1 MKIKSIVFFIT
12 GSLLCTG
19 LTIAQTQT
27 GSVPQTPSPQT
38 QSGSNYTGGNTS
50 GMTQIN
56 TSALPDPLR
65 STLQDNQQ
73 YKGWESGQW
82 YFNSTTNQYSVQMPG
97 ANPGV
102 STNPSSTPIGVP
114 TNSLAPTNPIQ
125 GSTTSPATNPLG
137 SPLTPAT
144 STPASPVNPTN
155 SAGAT
160 SPLSTTPA
168 TGMQLPSTQTSPS
181 LTTPTW
187 YRFDATGKLIPQ
199 PRDN

>member
-1 MKIKSIVFFIT
+1 MNIKSILSFLA
-12 GSLLCTG
+12 GSLLCSG
-19 LTIAQTQT
+19 LAIAQTQT
-27 GSVPQTPSPQT
+27 GSTPQT
-38 QSGSNYTGGNTS
+38 QSNAGVNTTGS
-50 GMTQIN
+50 MTQVN

-82 YFNSTTNQYSVQMPG
+82 YFNPTTNQYSVQMPA

-102 STNPSSTPIGVP
+102 STNPSSTPSGAP
-114 TNSLAPTNPIQ
+114 ANPLAPANPIQ
-125 GSTTSPATNPLG
+125 GSTTPPATNPLG
-137 SPLTPAT
+137 SSL
-144 STPASPVNPTN
+144 TPASPANPAN
-155 SAGAT
+155 
-160 SPLSTTPA
+160 PMSTTPV

-181 LTTPTW
+181 ATTPTW